1 MPMAYFVLLALV
13 LIWIIVHKIC
23 RLPLLVPIFFMLAL
37 FAGLRSSRVGTD
49 SPLYVSFFERSEG
62 IMLTEDSE
70 GTAMENGSRF
80 LNFAISEPG
89 FGVLCF
95 IAHLFSDKYP
105 ALFLSIAIL
114 TVACYLISIHR
125 YSEDEVI
132 SVISFITLGFYTF
145 FFNGARQGMAAA
157 VYSLSFGALINRK
170 FLVYCLWVLAAS
182 MFHRTILVAIPLYF
196 LFTRPNNWFTMLIL
210 IAGGTLAAKFLGVV
224 MTVAAETVSQR
235 YATYTDVEFSSGEL
249 YTALYSVIAASLFIA
264 KRFIVE
270 EDWPVY
276 DVWLNMVIFGAM
288 VYVAVMIAGLNQ
300 QTQRLGFYFLAAIC
314 YVMPIVFRNLERYG
328 LGDCARM
335 VYVFLNLAYMFVI
348 VHTGRVDTYQLNE
361 WIRF

>member
-13 LIWIIVHKIC
+13 LLWIIVHKIC

-196 LFTRPNNWFTMLIL
+196 IFARPNNWVTMLIL
-210 IAGGTLAAKFLGVV
+210 IAGGALAAKFLGAV

-300 QTQRLGFYFLAAIC
+300 QTQRLGFYFLVAIC
-314 YVMPIVFRNLERYG
+314 YAMPILFRNLDRYG
-328 LGDCARM
+328 IGEKARR